1 MLVQAEKIKNLLS
14 INLDLDKFY
23 AIRIYE
29 NLITLQGE
37 AKKLTITEC
46 EAAGF
51 VFKYEYNYLEAKKDG
66 VEITLTFIS

>member
-29 NLITLQGE
+29 NTIQLQGE

-51 VFKYEYNYLEAKKDG
+51 VFTYEYHYLEAKKDG
-66 VEITLTFIS
+66 VEITLSFIL